1 VTPVDGNPPVR
12 VAETV
17 VEVPTVMGEVATA
30 VVSEV
35 MLVGLTVTLAQVP
48 VNGLLLMS
56 PPYDAW

>member
-17 VEVPTVMGEVATA
+17 VEVPTVMGELAA
-30 VVSEV
+30 VESEV
-35 MLVGLTVTLAQVP
+35 MFVGLTVTLAQVP

-56 PPYDAW
+56 PLYDAW